1 MNIKIQNKNL
11 ISSDRYLTENCNDL
25 NELIKLKNEERKKI
39 ILLSEITKNERRITS
54 SKIDAPYKI
63 NNELRKKISLKH
75 HRNDKGEIE
84 NPLNSI
90 NNKMII
96 NNFRIQNF
104 RTEKSSVIFDNFG
117 EKINSNMN
125 SNNNSINY
133 IDINK
138 SQISDMK
145 KRLNDL
151 YLFSPKKESRNIE
164 VKIGGLE
171 SDRNIYYKNNLNTE
185 GNVIKEEKM
194 MIRLNESGSK
204 NKIFKFRSLNGEE
217 REKIRKEL
225 EMKLQRQKSEI
236 KKKEREN
243 SEKLKKK
250 FLQDLAQ
257 KKEKDEELKKERA
270 KRKKLRKKL
279 DKILKRREKASQKKI
294 LLQKLELKQKK
305 LEIKNEIQEN
315 KIKREQNIL
324 MKQKEEEEKMKLEEE
339 KIQSYI
345 EELKNK
351 AKEEKEVELKEEEMD
366 NNDSKHK
373 YRLQLLSELTKKYLE
388 IFKLKDRENMTKM
401 LEIINKIG
409 KIYKRE
415 IDYDKEFKQDSFI
428 YVSDAVQSNDSVIKF
443 LGILGEEFRA
453 YNIYSIIE
461 KNSEDDELMD
471 GIFKVLLCVYS
482 ILPKYE
488 IKIDSDPLKEKFLQ
502 NPKEWLNYVDDIKQK
517 IISELSVSDIKF
529 YIISNR
535 IDLCEFTFIILNRVS
550 INLQRYEKLYKIKIR
565 KDSLLEYVKL
575 SPGFFEYKYNRE
587 INDWEKKN
595 FKRGG
600 ETYTPPYGWKGFALK
615 VLNKFD
621 NGDNSWLGNEGKEG
635 EWAIAYHGIGKG
647 NVFKKMINIV
657 LNNLR
662 NGPGQLYEQ
671 LINVRDK
678 DNKRPLVGQGVYLA
692 PDIIEAERYAQKVK
706 LGNRENDFQIIIM
719 CRVKPSEIREA
730 GRYPFN
736 WILDDNYDCI
746 RPYRILIKET

>member
-133 IDINK
+133 IDNNK

>member
-1 MNIKIQNKNL
+1 
-11 ISSDRYLTENCNDL
+11 
-25 NELIKLKNEERKKI
+25 
-39 ILLSEITKNERRITS
+39 
-54 SKIDAPYKI
+54 
-63 NNELRKKISLKH
+63 
-75 HRNDKGEIE
+75 
-84 NPLNSI
+84 
-90 NNKMII
+90 
-96 NNFRIQNF
+96 
-104 RTEKSSVIFDNFG
+104 
-117 EKINSNMN
+117 
-125 SNNNSINY
+125 
-133 IDINK
+133 
-138 SQISDMK
+138 
-145 KRLNDL
+145 
-151 YLFSPKKESRNIE
+151 
-164 VKIGGLE
+164 
-171 SDRNIYYKNNLNTE
+171 
-185 GNVIKEEKM
+185 
-194 MIRLNESGSK
+194 
-204 NKIFKFRSLNGEE
+204 
-217 REKIRKEL
+217 
-225 EMKLQRQKSEI
+225 
-236 KKKEREN
+236 
-243 SEKLKKK
+243 
-250 FLQDLAQ
+250 
-257 KKEKDEELKKERA
+257 
-270 KRKKLRKKL
+270 
-279 DKILKRREKASQKKI
+279 
-294 LLQKLELKQKK
+294 
-305 LEIKNEIQEN
+305 
-315 KIKREQNIL
+315 
-324 MKQKEEEEKMKLEEE
+324 
-339 KIQSYI
+339 
-345 EELKNK
+345 
-351 AKEEKEVELKEEEMD
+351 
-366 NNDSKHK
+366 
-373 YRLQLLSELTKKYLE
+373 
-388 IFKLKDRENMTKM
+388 
-401 LEIINKIG
+401 
-409 KIYKRE
+409 
-415 IDYDKEFKQDSFI
+415 
-428 YVSDAVQSNDSVIKF
+428 
-443 LGILGEEFRA
+443 LGILSEEFRA

-488 IKIDSDPLKEKFLQ
+488 IKIDSESLKEKFLK

-517 IISELSVSDIKF
+517 IISELSVADIKF

-550 INLQRYEKLYKIKIR
+550 INLQRFEKLYKIKIR

-575 SPGFFEYKYNRE
+575 SPGFFEAKYNRE

-671 LINVRDK
+671 LVNVRDK

-730 GRYPFN
+730 GKYPFN

>member
-138 SQISDMK
+138 SHISDMK

-164 VKIGGLE
+164 VKIGDLE

-185 GNVIKEEKM
+185 GNVINEEKM

-315 KIKREQNIL
+315 KIKREQNNL

>member
-117 EKINSNMN
+117 ENINSNMN

-185 GNVIKEEKM
+185 GNVINEEKM

-388 IFKLKDRENMTKM
+388 IYKLKDRENMTKM

-575 SPGFFEYKYNRE
+575 SPGFFESKYNRE

>member
-138 SQISDMK
+138 SHISDMK

-257 KKEKDEELKKERA
+257 KKEKDEELKKEKA